1 MFLARLYG
9 RVETVS
15 ADAVSDETTKETYFS
30 VRIIIDAVGMPR
42 EIAEKL
48 VPGMPADVLIITGE
62 RTVLAYFLGPIK
74 DRLAKAMR
82 ES

>member
-1 MFLARLYG
+1 MFVARLYG

>member
-74 DRLAKAMR
+74 DRRAKAMR